1 MRGSV
6 HSEKAVRPDRA
17 PARPEIQALR
27 ALAVGV
33 VVLYH
38 FWPALSPAGYVG
50 VDVFFVV
57 SGFLITGILLR
68 DAAETGRIRFARF
81 YGRRV
86 RRILPSAL
94 LVLAVTSVVTAIV
107 VPPAEAARWFR
118 EILASTLFIENWT
131 QSIESQQGTT
141 GLESTP
147 VQHYWSLSVEEQF
160 YLVWPLVILAGVW
173 IASRFIRPR
182 MRVVV
187 GLLAA
192 VTALSFVCSLVLVG
206 IDNNLAYFSTLS
218 RAWEFG
224 IGGLLA
230 CASVAVGH
238 DRLRAATSWVGLALI
253 VASVYVATDIDAFPG
268 LLVLMPVLGAAA
280 VIWAGAPAV
289 AWSTGRLVAFAPV
302 LWIGGISYALYLWHW
317 PVVMLTPYITGRP
330 SETPV
335 MLLLLAI
342 SVLLAW
348 GTTRLIEDPIRFGVA
363 SHRLRTR
370 TIIVGAA
377 AMAVA
382 IIGTSAMAANALTEE
397 AENLACRS
405 SP

>member
-1 MRGSV
+1 MVG
-6 HSEKAVRPDRA
+6 PDRA
-17 PARPEIQALR
+17 PARPEIQELR

-38 FWPALSPAGYVG
+38 FWPALSPAGYGG

-68 DAAETGRIRFARF
+68 DAAQTGRIRFARF

-94 LVLAVTSVVTAIV
+94 LVLAVTSIVTAVV

-131 QSIESQQGTT
+131 QSIESQQGT

-173 IASRFIRPR
+173 IASRFLRPR
-182 MRVVV
+182 MPVIIA
-187 GLLAA
+187 LLGT
-192 VTALSFVCSLVLVG
+192 VTVLSFATSLVLVS

-230 CASVAVGH
+230 CVPAAVGH
-238 DRLRAATSWVGLALI
+238 ERLRAVTSWLGLTLI
-253 VASVYVATDIDAFPG
+253 VASVYVATDVDAFPG
-268 LLVLMPVLGAAA
+268 LLVLMPVFGAAA
-280 VIWAGAPAV
+280 VIWAGTPTV
-289 AWSTGRLVAFAPV
+289 AWSTRRLVSFRPV
-302 LWIGGISYALYLWHW
+302 LWLGGISYALYLWHW

-330 SETPV
+330 SENPV

-342 SVLLAW
+342 SLLLAW
-348 GTTRLIEDPIRFGVA
+348 GTTRYVEDPIRFGVA

-370 TIIVGAA
+370 TIIVAA
-377 AMAVA
+377 AA
-382 IIGTSAMAANALTEE
+382 IGVVLVGTSAMAADALTEV
-397 AENLACRS
+397 AEENVACHS
-405 SP
+405 GSP

>member
-1 MRGSV
+1 MQRES
-6 HSEKAVRPDRA
+6 AVPSDRR

-38 FWPALSPAGYVG
+38 FWPAVAPAGYVG

-68 DAAETGRIRFARF
+68 DAAQNGRIRFARF

-94 LVLAVTSVVTAIV
+94 LVLAVTAVTTAVV

-131 QSIESQQGTT
+131 QAVDSQQAATAA
-141 GLESTP
+141 LESTP

-160 YLVWPLVILAGVW
+160 YLLWPLVILAGVW
-173 IASRFIRPR
+173 VATRLVRPR

-187 GLLAA
+187 ILLAT
-192 VTALSFVCSLVLVG
+192 VTALSFASSIVLVS
-206 IDNNLAYFSTLS
+206 IDNNLAYFSTFS

-224 IGGLLA
+224 VGGLLA
-230 CASVAVGH
+230 CAPLAVGR
-238 DRLRAATSWVGLALI
+238 DGLRAAASWFGLALI
-253 VASVYVATDIDAFPG
+253 VASVYVATDVDAFPG
-268 LLVLMPVLGAAA
+268 LVVLMPVLGTAA
-280 VIWAGAPAV
+280 VIWAGTPAV
-289 AWSTGRLVAFAPV
+289 GWSTGRLVSLAPV
-302 LWIGGISYALYLWHW
+302 LWVGGISYALYLWHW
-317 PVVMLTPYITGRP
+317 PVVLLTPYITGRP
-330 SETPV
+330 SENPV

-348 GTTRLIEDPIRFGVA
+348 GTTRLIEDPIRFGTA
-363 SHRLRTR
+363 GHRLRTR
-370 TIIVGAA
+370 TIIAGAA

-382 IIGTSAMAANALTEE
+382 LVGGSALAADALTEE
-397 AENLACRS
+397 AEHLACRS
-405 SP
+405 GAP